1 MKNFYFKNLN
11 YLKNISKEVYN
22 RVSSLNVNSVSVCK
36 SKNNQLNLVKIL
48 ENKKIYINSTYNPD
62 KQAEYIAEYGLSD
75 DSNIV
80 FVFGLGMAYEIRK
93 MIKRDNKRKYIICEP
108 DMEIFKTMLNYIDLK
123 TFFNENNDVNL
134 LLYNNSTEIVDNFKK
149 IIVHQDKLNIKFI
162 NLPAYVLCYKD
173 LVTEVQFKIS
183 ELINLMSNNIFTS
196 IFFYNKWYENFIA
209 NICNLNETANI
220 EELFGKFQNVPGIV
234 IGAGP
239 SLKYNLEILKDIGNK
254 AVLAAAGS
262 GISVLDTYG
271 VKAHMWGA
279 VDGNPTEAK
288 IVEDLKANKDL
299 ILMYS
304 LIVHP
309 KIFDCKNFT
318 SKFLLSNNVDDI
330 YIKTRKNKSLN
341 TLYSGSSITNVVAY
355 NLAAMGC
362 NPIIFLGQD
371 CCYSRGKNYVEG
383 SKFYLENSDD
393 SDTIAKFNE
402 NGNVVKKKKDK
413 LIKVLNRN
421 GEKVYTEKN
430 FLTIKIAMEDVIR
443 RFPYIKF
450 LNGTQDGLN
459 IEGAENID
467 FNKYYIENI
476 FNNTEYNFSKVI
488 SNTYLKKTKNNV
500 TLKKFKLDLKDVTAK
515 IKVVVEFLDNQ
526 EKFKVTNIKKIRKFV
541 ETKENELMSIDYYRI
556 VLLFKF
562 SLIKHIY
569 GNRDE
574 FDKIKHKYLT
584 LLSTC
589 NFLNN
594 TMKQVE
600 ILEEI

>member
-288 IVEDLKANKDL
+288 IVEDLKVNKDL

-402 NGNVVKKKKDK
+402 NGNIVKKKKDK